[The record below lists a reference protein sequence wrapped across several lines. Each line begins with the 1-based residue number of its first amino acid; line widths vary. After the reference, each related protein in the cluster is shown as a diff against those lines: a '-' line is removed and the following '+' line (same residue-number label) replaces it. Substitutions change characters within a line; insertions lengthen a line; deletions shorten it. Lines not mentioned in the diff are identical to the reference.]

1 MTAHAL
7 VTRRMVLKDMGK
19 AGLAVMV
26 FGVAA
31 CSEEPTDE
39 ATPTEGPGTTPTE
52 ASSTTTPSTSTSSGS
67 TSTTSESTAGHEWHR
82 VNLGF
87 VSAYILYRNGEAAIV
102 DTGVEGSEGSIEE
115 ALAEI
120 GLGWGDVG
128 ALVVTHLHPDH
139 QGSVPAVVQATT
151 EVLPWFAGAADI
163 DRIDAPTEGQAVGD
177 GDTVSDGLQ
186 IIETPGHTPGHISVL
201 DPVAGILVAGDA
213 LNGADGGVVGA
224 NPSFSDDMDLA
235 NASVAKLAGFDY
247 EVALFGH
254 GEPVLKGAATRV
266 ADLAR
271 SLDGG

>member
-128 ALVVTHLHPDH
+128 ALVV
-139 QGSVPAVVQATT
+139 AWTT
-151 EVLPWFAGAADI
+151 AGTLP
-163 DRIDAPTEGQAVGD
+163 
-177 GDTVSDGLQ
+177 
-186 IIETPGHTPGHISVL
+186 
-201 DPVAGILVAGDA
+201 
-213 LNGADGGVVGA
+213 
-224 NPSFSDDMDLA
+224 
-235 NASVAKLAGFDY
+235 
-247 EVALFGH
+247 
-254 GEPVLKGAATRV
+254 
-266 ADLAR
+266 
-271 SLDGG
+271 

>member
-26 FGVAA
+26 LGVAA
-31 CSEEPTDE
+31 CSEEPTEE
-39 ATPTEGPGTTPTE
+39 ATPTEGPGMASTE
-52 ASSTTTPSTSTSSGS
+52 APSTSTSTGS
-67 TSTTSESTAGHEWHR
+67 TSTTSESTAGHKWHR

-87 VSAYILYRNGEAAIV
+87 VSAYILYRDGEAVIV
-102 DTGVEGSEGSIEE
+102 DTGVEGSEGSIEA
-115 ALAEI
+115 ALSEI
-120 GLGWGDVG
+120 SLGWGDVG

-177 GDTVSDGLQ
+177 GDTVNDGLQ

-213 LNGADGGVVGA
+213 LNGADGGVVAA
-224 NPSFSDDMDLA
+224 NPSFSEDMDLA
-235 NASVAKLAGFDY
+235 NASVAKLAEFDY

-254 GEPVLKGAATRV
+254 GEPVLKGAATQV
-266 ADLAR
+266 ADLAQ